1 MRFSVSSTALSSKL
15 TALSRVINSKN
26 SLPILGDFVFEISDL
41 ENNPIRI
48 IEREPE
54 RISVSNEQEEKS
66 VNGKTTV
73 RSEGQVIDCF
83 EKSITCPRNL
93 YIKKFVG
100 QF

>member
-48 IEREPE
+48 M
-54 RISVSNEQEEKS
+54 
-66 VNGKTTV
+66 